1 MNHNYCGLAD
11 CVRLMQ
17 DNAHPFIMA
26 MNDFLIESGNR
37 ANRPTLLNNLMSS
50 KYEEDIKTMAELA
63 DNRKLNPHIIQF
75 DG

>member
-1 MNHNYCGLAD
+1 
-11 CVRLMQ
+11 MQ

-63 DNRKLNPHIIQF
+63 DNRKLNSLVN
-75 DG
+75 

>member
-1 MNHNYCGLAD
+1 
-11 CVRLMQ
+11 
-17 DNAHPFIMA
+17 MA

-63 DNRKLNPHIIQF
+63 DNRKLNSLVNQLIADDKLMPSYPRTK
-75 DG
+75 GKSYG